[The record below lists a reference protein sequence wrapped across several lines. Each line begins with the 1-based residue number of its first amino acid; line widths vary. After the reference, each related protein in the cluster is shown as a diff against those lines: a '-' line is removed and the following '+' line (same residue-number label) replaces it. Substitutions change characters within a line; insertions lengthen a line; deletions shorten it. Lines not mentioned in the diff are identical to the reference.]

1 MKLGPADNSGRT
13 TMSSKLQ
20 LLRRWRVLGLFL
32 AVSALAALMAAS
44 ISQASRRD
52 TVTVTFQEQFGD
64 AESVE
69 MGVLVKQFEAANP
82 TIHIQLVRDNDS
94 SYYDKLV
101 TQIIGG
107 GGPDIARVEPPK
119 AVQYITAQYV
129 APLDQWFPKS
139 ARSQFFPSTV
149 GPLVRG
155 GKLYGLPQ
163 DVATLVL
170 FYRTDLFKAAGI
182 THAPTTW
189 PELAADAKKL
199 TTAGRYGIGLFG
211 GWGAFEFYPWLWES
225 GAQVLKPNG
234 DKMAAAF
241 NSPAGVS
248 ALQFW
253 TNLENQKLMPPG
265 AATLTEDDVKGP
277 FIAGKLAMFT
287 SGPWSVGS
295 LKTAGIKGKWS
306 VAPLPKGKTRA
317 SVLGGLDVVVLN
329 NSKHKAEAAKFL
341 AWLYQDKIQSG
352 WDRALGFIPVK
363 KTLYATPA
371 FKNNPLSKQFYASL
385 QISRSR
391 PVVPQA
397 AQVDNALGQ
406 AVQSALSGA
415 QTPQAALDAAAKTA
429 NDALSH

>member
-1 MKLGPADNSGRT
+1 M
-13 TMSSKLQ
+13 TMSSRLQ
-20 LLRRWRVLGLFL
+20 LLRRRRVPGLFL
-32 AVSALAALMAAS
+32 AVAVLASLALAS
-44 ISQASRRD
+44 ISQASHRD

-64 AESVE
+64 AESAE
-69 MGVLVKQFEAANP
+69 MAQLVKLFEAANP
-82 TIHIQLVRDNDS
+82 TIRIQLVRDNDS

-119 AVQYITAQYV
+119 AVQYITAKYA

-139 ARSQFFPSTV
+139 FRSQFFPSTI
-149 GPLVRG
+149 GPLIRG
-155 GKLYGLPQ
+155 GTLYGIPQ

-182 THAPTTW
+182 THPPTTW
-189 PELAADAKKL
+189 TELAADAKKL
-199 TTAGRYGIGLFG
+199 TNGSGRYGIGLFG
-211 GWGAFEFYPWLWES
+211 GWGAFEFYPWLWQA
-225 GAQVLKPNG
+225 GAQVLKPSG
-234 DKMAAAF
+234 GKMVAAF

-295 LKTAGIKGKWS
+295 LKSAGINGKWS
-306 VAPLPKGKTRA
+306 VAPLPKNKTRA
-317 SVLGGLDVVVLN
+317 SVLGGLDVIVLN

-341 AWLYQDKIQSG
+341 AWLYQDRIQSG

-363 KTLYATPA
+363 RTLYATPA
-371 FKNNPLSKQFYASL
+371 FKRNPLSKQFYASL

-406 AVQSALSGA
+406 AVQAALSGA
-415 QTPQAALDAAAKTA
+415 QSPQAALDAAAKTA
-429 NDALSH
+429 NEALSR

>member
-1 MKLGPADNSGRT
+1 
-13 TMSSKLQ
+13 MSFRLNT
-20 LLRRWRVLGLFL
+20 LRRRRTLGVLVAVAAVTGLVL
-32 AVSALAALMAAS
+32 AS
-44 ISQASRRD
+44 ISNATRSD
-52 TVTVTFQEQFGD
+52 TVTITFQEQFND
-64 AESVE
+64 SESAE
-69 MGVLVKQFEAANP
+69 MAVLVKQFEAANP
-82 TIHIQLVRDNDS
+82 NIQVQLVRDNDA

-107 GGPDIARVEPPK
+107 AGPDIARVEPPK
-119 AVQYITAQYV
+119 AVQYITAQYA

-139 ARSQFFPSTV
+139 FRSQFFPSTMS
-149 GPLVRG
+149 PLIRG
-155 GKLYGLPQ
+155 GSLYGIPQ

-182 THAPTTW
+182 KHPPVTW
-189 PELAADAKKL
+189 AELYADAKRL
-199 TTAGRYGIGLFG
+199 TKGTDRYGIGLFG
-211 GWGAFEFYPWLWES
+211 GWGAFEFYPWLWQA

-241 NSPAGVS
+241 NSPAGVR

-253 TNLENQKLMPPG
+253 TNLQNKKLMPPG

-295 LKTAGIKGKWS
+295 LKAAGIKGKWS
-306 VAPLPKGKTRA
+306 VAPLPKDKARA
-317 SVLGGLDVVVLN
+317 SVLGGLDVILLK
-329 NSKHKAEAAKFL
+329 NSKHKTEAAKFL

-352 WDRALGFIPVK
+352 WDRALGYIPVK
-363 KTLYATPA
+363 KTLYSTPA
-371 FKNNPLSKQFYASL
+371 FKRNPLSKQFYASL

-406 AVQSALSGA
+406 AVQAALSGA
-415 QTPQAALDAAAKTA
+415 KSPKAALDAAAATA
-429 NDALSH
+429 NEALSH